1 MSGVPGPGRE
11 HWTLVSVHVPK
22 TAGTS
27 FRQGLQRA
35 FGEGLRLDNDD
46 RPLAHPRW
54 QRRADALRQ
63 ACVHAGQGLPEAC
76 IHGHFLPLKYALAR
90 RVRFAVWLR
99 DPVQRVLSR
108 YHHYR
113 RHGQDEPHHARFG
126 LLPGLTLEQFAR
138 LPQYQDTCAE
148 YLWCFPLRRF
158 DFVGIVE
165 QYEAEVARFARCFGL
180 EPEPVA
186 ERANRNPERA
196 GQGYEVEPAL
206 ERLIRRCNPRDVALY
221 EVAREARA
229 RAAEP

>member
-1 MSGVPGPGRE
+1 MTTVPGTGRDR
-11 HWTLVSVHVPK
+11 WTLVSVHVPK

-27 FRQGLQRA
+27 FRLELQRA
-35 FGEGLRLDNDD
+35 FGDGLRLDNAD

-63 ACVHAGQGLPEAC
+63 ACLHAGRGLPEAC

-99 DPVQRVLSR
+99 DPVQRVISR
-108 YHHYR
+108 YHHYL
-113 RHGQDEPHHARFG
+113 RHGRDERHHERFG
-126 LLPGLTLEQFAR
+126 LVPGLTLEQFVR

-148 YLWCFPLRRF
+148 YLWGFPLERF

-165 QYEAEVARFARCFGL
+165 RYHSDVVRFAECFDLQL
-180 EPEPVA
+180 EPSTQ
-186 ERANRNPERA
+186 RANYNPERD
-196 GQGYEVEPAL
+196 GSRYEVEPGL

-221 EVAREARA
+221 ERA
-229 RAAEP
+229 CRR